1 MSVPAKVAKRAAA
14 LRDELR
20 EHGRRYYVLD
30 DPIIGDDEYDKLLD
44 ELRGI
49 EAEHPELLTPD
60 SPTQRTG
67 GEPHDRLDKVTH
79 LQPMLSLANAR
90 SEEELLSLI
99 HI

>member
-1 MSVPAKVAKRAAA
+1 MSVPAEVAKRAAA

-49 EAEHPELLTPD
+49 EALGNFDLEALLRP
-60 SPTQRTG
+60 
-67 GEPHDRLDKVTH
+67 
-79 LQPMLSLANAR
+79 AA
-90 SEEELLSLI
+90 EEV
-99 HI
+99 